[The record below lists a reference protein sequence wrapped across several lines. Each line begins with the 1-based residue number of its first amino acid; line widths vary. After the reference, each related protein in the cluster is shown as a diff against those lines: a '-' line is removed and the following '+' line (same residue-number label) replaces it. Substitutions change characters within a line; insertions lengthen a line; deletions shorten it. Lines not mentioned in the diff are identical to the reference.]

1 MKQAKLKSVLLTLLL
16 IFIFLSKGYSIG
28 NETPVGAREM
38 AMGNGSVALISPF
51 AVFNNQSA
59 LAYLTKLSI
68 AVDYRQPYLID
79 DLSERALALVIPLSP
94 ATFAIGI
101 EQIGIQNYHE
111 SRFGLAMAKKF
122 GDKFSAGLQFNYFMI
137 DFPEQGESRG
147 TLLIEFGIFYKTKD
161 NLSIGVHIFNP
172 AKSSIESLN
181 MRSEYPFHANSG
193 IALKPSDHLI
203 LTGEVGYYADL
214 PVNISMGGEYQFSD
228 RFFLRCGVSGKPIRH
243 SIGLGY
249 RCNLFGIDFAMI
261 HHQKLG
267 YTPSISLIL
276 KI

>member
-16 IFIFLSKGYSIG
+16 IFIFLLKGYSIG

-79 DLSERALALVIPLSP
+79 DLSERALALVIPFSP

-101 EQIGIQNYHE
+101 EQSGMQNYHE

-122 GDKFSAGLQFNYFMI
+122 GDKFSAGFQFNYFMI

-147 TLLIEFGIFYKTKD
+147 TLLIEFGIFIKLTITFLLGFIYSIRQKAQL
-161 NLSIGVHIFNP
+161 NL
-172 AKSSIESLN
+172 
-181 MRSEYPFHANSG
+181 
-193 IALKPSDHLI
+193 
-203 LTGEVGYYADL
+203 
-214 PVNISMGGEYQFSD
+214 
-228 RFFLRCGVSGKPIRH
+228 
-243 SIGLGY
+243 
-249 RCNLFGIDFAMI
+249 
-261 HHQKLG
+261 
-267 YTPSISLIL
+267 
-276 KI
+276 